1 MAEGGITE
9 FNDKDQTLMN
19 MEDRANSGELQP
31 DSVKSA
37 TEPENED
44 QHLSAFL
51 ERTKWYAWPLFSL
64 TILQQAV
71 EILLRWYFSYY
82 LAWNYLLLIKFI
94 KPTRDLDPL
103 MSMGLENLSNASHFQ
118 T

>member
-9 FNDKDQTLMN
+9 FNDKDQTLMD

-31 DSVKSA
+31 DSVKSV

-64 TILQQAV
+64 TIL
-71 EILLRWYFSYY
+71 
-82 LAWNYLLLIKFI
+82 
-94 KPTRDLDPL
+94 
-103 MSMGLENLSNASHFQ
+103 
-118 T
+118 

>member
-31 DSVKSA
+31 SNSVKSA

-51 ERTKWYAWPLFSL
+51 ERTKWYA
-64 TILQQAV
+64 
-71 EILLRWYFSYY
+71 
-82 LAWNYLLLIKFI
+82 
-94 KPTRDLDPL
+94 
-103 MSMGLENLSNASHFQ
+103 
-118 T
+118 